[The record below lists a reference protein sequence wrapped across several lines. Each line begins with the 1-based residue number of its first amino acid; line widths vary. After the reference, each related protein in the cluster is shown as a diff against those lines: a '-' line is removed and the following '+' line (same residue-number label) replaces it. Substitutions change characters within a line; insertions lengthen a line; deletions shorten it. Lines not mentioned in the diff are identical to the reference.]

1 MLPRRMAASFGLAL
15 LLAPLVHPTPARGL
29 DAADVAGG
37 ARRAPVGTREITTT
51 LASDAF
57 EGRNNLTE
65 GSRKAR
71 AYLIGLLREI
81 GPGVSGGTDDADY
94 EHPFAQG
101 TNLIAVIRGR
111 ELPDEYVMIGAHYD
125 HLGVAS
131 NGDVY
136 NGATDNAAGV
146 AVAVAVARAIR
157 SLPEAPRRSVAVAL
171 WDAEEDGLLGSIA
184 YVADPAIPIER
195 TVAYVNLDIQGANL
209 SPSLSGIS
217 IAVGAETG
225 GSALSDV
232 VARAVRDE
240 RHASP
245 RGVETLPIS
254 YIFGQLRSDYA
265 SFVAASVPTVFFS
278 DSTGS
283 CYHTVRDETRFVDF
297 DKLASQSRIA
307 YRTTIALAESP
318 DTPDFVPPNPA
329 LGTYADAITLDTIFT
344 RARPDL
350 RRFGSEQRQRLERV
364 FDAVRAIVE
373 RGPDAFAADDVGTL
387 LDAALQTLDVL
398 DDGLACTSS
407 FARRGGPVFLPGAR
421 TRDGGRPV
429 DGPRLPSHGAH

>member
-1 MLPRRMAASFGLAL
+1 MLRRRMAASCGLAL
-15 LLAPLVHPTPARGL
+15 GLVLLLPPGRARAL
-29 DAADVAGG
+29 DASDIAGG
-37 ARRAPVGTREITTT
+37 ARRAPVGTREITAT
-51 LASDAF
+51 LASDQL

-71 AYLIGLLREI
+71 AYLVGLLREI
-81 GPGVSGGTDDADY
+81 GPGVSGGTDDAAY
-94 EHPFAQG
+94 EHPFALG

-146 AVAVAVARAIR
+146 AVAISVARAIR
-157 SLPEAPRRSVAVAL
+157 SLPEAPRRSVAIAL

-184 YVADPAIPIER
+184 YVGDPAIPIER

-209 SPSLSGIS
+209 SPALAGTS

-225 GSALSDV
+225 GDALTDV
-232 VARAVRDE
+232 VANAVRAE
-240 RHASP
+240 LRASP

-254 YIFGQLRSDYA
+254 FIFGQLRSDYA
-265 SFVAASVPTVFFS
+265 TFVAASVPTVFFS

-307 YRTTIALAESP
+307 YRTTIALAENA
-318 DTPDFVPPNPA
+318 DAPDFVAPNPA
-329 LGTYADAITLDTIFT
+329 LATYADAITLDTIFT
-344 RARPDL
+344 RARTDL
-350 RRFGSEQRQRLERV
+350 RRFGPEQRAALERV
-364 FDAVRAIVE
+364 FDAVHAIVE
-373 RGPDAFAADDVGTL
+373 RGADAFRPDDVGTL
-387 LDAALQTLDVL
+387 LDAALQTLDLL
-398 DDGLACTSS
+398 DDGLECASS
-407 FARRGGPVFLPGAR
+407 FARRGGPVFVPGER
-421 TRDGGRPV
+421 TRAATRPV
-429 DGPRLPSHGAH
+429 ESPRLPSRGTR

>member
-1 MLPRRMAASFGLAL
+1 MLRRRTAASCGLAL
-15 LLAPLVHPTPARGL
+15 GLLALLHPASARALTGGEIE
-29 DAADVAGG
+29 GG
-37 ARRAPVGTREITTT
+37 ARRAAIGTREIVAT
-51 LASDAF
+51 LASDGF

-111 ELPDEYVMIGAHYD
+111 ELPDEYVMIGGHYD
-125 HLGVAS
+125 HLGVAK

-136 NGATDNAAGV
+136 NGATDNASGTA
-146 AVAVAVARAIR
+146 AAITVARAIR
-157 SLPEAPRRSVAVAL
+157 ALPEAPRRSIIVAL
-171 WDAEEDGLLGSIA
+171 WDAEEDGLLGSLA
-184 YVADPAIPIER
+184 YVQDPAIPLER

-209 SPSLSGIS
+209 SPGLARTS

-225 GSALSDV
+225 GAVLSEA
-232 VARAVRDE
+232 VANAVQGELGIR
-240 RHASP
+240 P

-265 SFVAASVPTVFFS
+265 NLVNAGVPTVFFS
-278 DSTGS
+278 DSTGA

-297 DKLASQSRIA
+297 EKLASQSRIA
-307 YRTTIALAESP
+307 YRTTIALAEDRAVP
-318 DTPDFVPPNPA
+318 TFVAPNPA
-329 LGTYADAITLDTIFT
+329 LATFSDAVTLDTVFE

-350 RRFGSEQRQRLERV
+350 KNFDAASRRTLERV
-364 FDAVRAIVE
+364 FAGVDAVVD
-373 RGPDAFAADDVGTL
+373 RGPQAFSATDVGTL
-387 LDAALQTLDVL
+387 LDAALQTLDIL
-398 DDGLACTSS
+398 DDQIACTSS
-407 FARRGGPVFLPGAR
+407 YAPPRGPFFVAGER
-421 TRDGGRPV
+421 TRSATRPIEV
-429 DGPRLPSHGAH
+429 PRLPAHGAR

>member
-1 MLPRRMAASFGLAL
+1 MLRRTMAASYGLAL
-15 LLAPLVHPTPARGL
+15 GLALISLPDPARAL
-29 DAADVAGG
+29 DASDIAGG
-37 ARRAPVGTREITTT
+37 ARRAPVGTREITAT
-51 LASDAF
+51 LASDEL

-71 AYLIGLLREI
+71 AYLIGQLREI
-81 GPGVSGGTDDADY
+81 GPGVSGGTDDDAY
-94 EHPFAQG
+94 EHPFALG
-101 TNLIAVIRGR
+101 TNLVAVIRGR

-146 AVAVAVARAIR
+146 AVAVSVARAIR
-157 SLPEAPRRSVAVAL
+157 SLPEAPRRSVAIAL

-184 YVADPAIPIER
+184 YVGDPAIPIER

-209 SPSLSGIS
+209 SPGLAGTS

-225 GSALSDV
+225 GDALSDV
-232 VARAVRDE
+232 VADAVRAE
-240 RHASP
+240 LSASP

-254 YIFGQLRSDYA
+254 FIFGQLRSDYA
-265 SFVAASVPTVFFS
+265 TFVAAGVPTVFFS

-307 YRTTIALAESP
+307 YRTTIALAEGA
-318 DTPDFVPPNPA
+318 DTPDFVAPNPA
-329 LGTYADAITLDTIFT
+329 LATYGDAITLDTIFT

-350 RRFGSEQRQRLERV
+350 KRFATPQRLALERV
-364 FDAVRAIVE
+364 FDAVHAIVE
-373 RGPDAFAADDVGTL
+373 RGADAFRPDDVGTL

-398 DDGLACTSS
+398 DDGLACSSS
-407 FARRGGPVFLPGAR
+407 FARRGGPVFVPGER
-421 TRDGGRPV
+421 THDAGRPV
-429 DGPRLPSHGAH
+429 ESPHLPSRGTR